1 MFGAWGGSLGA
12 SVRANVRV
20 RLAGSGRF
28 YLECTVGGPVVYM
41 GRSRNGETKSVRGKD
56 LRELFGQA
64 SRAVGLHL
72 RLQDHAGGAEVRSLV
87 WSCALGLGH
96 GKV

>member
-41 GRSRNGETKSVRGKD
+41 GRLLSALTCAPWKMEAPYHRHRCSHEDQTIDGVWETCT
-56 LRELFGQA
+56 LE
-64 SRAVGLHL
+64 RACLT
-72 RLQDHAGGAEVRSLV
+72 
-87 WSCALGLGH
+87 
-96 GKV
+96 